1 MKCELHQPNKSKAK
15 AGQCRTCRNLVSV
28 SHLRQY
34 DSKANDG
41 ICRTCWRKAT
51 ALEAATAKVCPQCS
65 TPLKPAAT
73 PGSWCQSCAYPPCAG
88 CQQVARPTG
97 GSYQAKNRPVWLCPA
112 CKVCPQCG
120 KPLPASSAPGLL
132 CQTCAYP
139 PCAGCQKVARQER
152 HGTMPRSDPF
162 GGAQNAPKPAVRCA
176 KPIQLVQMPAADQT
190 PRARSVQNVVPSA
203 QNANTQCSAA
213 RIPTA
218 GATGVPFRPAQVAVV
233 DRARADAEETKTHV
247 TNIMPNSC
255 RSGRARR
262 ASYHKKDRPNAVRSK
277 WTTKQTPC
285 HRCRRR
291 GATGT

>member
-1 MKCELHQPNKSKAK
+1 
-15 AGQCRTCRNLVSV
+15 
-28 SHLRQY
+28 
-34 DSKANDG
+34 
-41 ICRTCWRKAT
+41 
-51 ALEAATAKVCPQCS
+51 
-65 TPLKPAAT
+65 
-73 PGSWCQSCAYPPCAG
+73 
-88 CQQVARPTG
+88 
-97 GSYQAKNRPVWLCPA
+97 
-112 CKVCPQCG
+112 
-120 KPLPASSAPGLL
+120 
-132 CQTCAYP
+132 
-139 PCAGCQKVARQER
+139 
-152 HGTMPRSDPF
+152 MPRSDPF

-291 GATGT
+291 RSHRKHNASPAASFGQPKKRKSLGTPIPAERCSAPAEADRPSSPAAVSFGQPNKRRSSSACPSFSLPAEVPEAMHLEESQPF